1 MKQKIIIIVICNW
14 IAVSVCAQVIP
25 YGVSMDSVIVN
36 FDYGESVKY
45 AVFFYKP
52 ANYDSINSPILFGVH
67 GQGQNGGS
75 QIGYL
80 QAIADKRKALIV
92 APTMPYG
99 WDLAYTPISHPDSF
113 IFCANV
119 YWADIFMKRIYT
131 NTLQREN
138 RNNINMYL
146 IGFSAGGQFVTRY
159 MLIRQGHQDSI
170 PIRMAV
176 STNPYYY
183 TFCTD
188 SFNGVQTAYPCGI
201 FGGNFINFSG
211 NCYPQSDG
219 IADTI
224 WYGFS
229 CNEHIIQYYN
239 ENYAVLIGT
248 ADTTGA
254 STGIPCIQSQG
265 NNRYDRSQNFY
276 AFSDSDAVV
285 RGTTLKWQYGVVPGV
300 AHNQNLMY
308 NTVLAGDSIPLAER
322 LLFETPYHN
331 VPSIAPVA
339 NFTADT
345 TIVTLPSASVQFYN
359 SSINASSYLWD
370 FGDSTTNTAFNILH
384 TYLYADT
391 FTVTLT
397 AISGTGCD
405 NTVIKYSYIIVK
417 NGVSVNEINRNS
429 ANLQIYPNPSIG
441 QITIKV
447 ENEFIVTI
455 EVFNCIGS
463 KVDEIFVKGNI
474 SSYIYNSK
482 NLNGLYFIKVK
493 TKENVYTGKV
503 VFR

>member
-1 MKQKIIIIVICNW
+1 
-14 IAVSVCAQVIP
+14 
-25 YGVSMDSVIVN
+25 
-36 FDYGESVKY
+36 
-45 AVFFYKP
+45 
-52 ANYDSINSPILFGVH
+52 
-67 GQGQNGGS
+67 
-75 QIGYL
+75 
-80 QAIADKRKALIV
+80 
-92 APTMPYG
+92 
-99 WDLAYTPISHPDSF
+99 
-113 IFCANV
+113 
-119 YWADIFMKRIYT
+119 
-131 NTLQREN
+131 
-138 RNNINMYL
+138 
-146 IGFSAGGQFVTRY
+146 
-159 MLIRQGHQDSI
+159 
-170 PIRMAV
+170 MAV
-176 STNPYYY
+176 SANAFYY
-183 TFCTD
+183 TFCTKD
-188 SFNGVQTAYPCGI
+188 SLYYYPCGL
-201 FGGNFINFSG
+201 FGEIINYYG
-211 NCYPQSDG
+211 NCNPEDDG
-219 IADTI
+219 IVDTMQL
-224 WYGFS
+224 GFS

-239 ENYAVLIGT
+239 ENYGILIGT
-248 ADTTGA
+248 ADTIGPGT
-254 STGIPCIQSQG
+254 TDPCILAQG
-265 NNRYDRSQNFY
+265 YNRYERAQNFY
-276 AFSDSDAVV
+276 HFSDSDAVA
-285 RGTTLKWQYGVVPGV
+285 RGTTLQWQYGEVPGV

-308 NTVLAGDSIPLAER
+308 NTILVGDSMPLAER
-322 LLFETPYHN
+322 LLFETPYHT
-331 VPSIAPVA
+331 VPSLAPLA

-370 FGDSTTNTAFNILH
+370 FGDSTTSTAFNILH

-391 FTVTLT
+391 FTVMLT

-482 NLNGLYFIKVK
+482 NINGLYFIKVK